1 MARAAF
7 RYHGFRVVSGV
18 PMDGYLLN
26 MSKPDTKKYKDLNLN
41 LDGVVPCIERHGGTN
56 VTVDTANAK
65 EHKLKFN
72 LKDNN
77 VFLLK
82 IFPVSGGVFS
92 LGKATGHCAETFEY
106 FADRLV
112 AECVVP
118 TPANLN
124 VSLPN
129 FAEKHVKSILEFLEE
144 GGAKIS
150 EESASSYKLFR
161 VVGPLGDTLVI
172 KYFKVGTVQ
181 FQGKYR
187 RLAISVSDY
196 LCSVLSLDDVI
207 KAQTKIF
214 AVDLTIQQ
222 VKDGLKAEIPLSHEF
237 ISEAIRIQLS
247 SAFALTKITLPVEDY
262 TCVAFPALRGLEGFM
277 KDLLIRGNLK
287 PAQQSTFGDYFRD
300 GKLGK
305 DHAAHVGSLLT
316 SILDECYGYYHANR
330 HRSFHM
336 DAPSNA
342 SRILDMN
349 SAQVIVQKVFELIES
364 SCKRL
369 AK

>member
-1 MARAAF
+1 MGAAF
-7 RYHGFRVVSGV
+7 RHQWFQVLSRI
-18 PMDGYLLN
+18 PMDGYFLN
-26 MSKPDTKKYKDLNLN
+26 MSKHDTKKYKDLNLN
-41 LDGVVPCIERHGGTN
+41 LDGVVPCIERHGGSN
-56 VTVDTANAK
+56 VAIDTANAR
-65 EHKLKFN
+65 EHKLKFS
-72 LKDNN
+72 LKDDN

-92 LGKATGHCAETFEY
+92 LGKATGHCPETFEY
-106 FADRLV
+106 FADKLV

-129 FAEKHVKSILEFLEE
+129 FAEEHVASILEFLSES
-144 GGAKIS
+144 GAKIS
-150 EESASSYKLFR
+150 EESTSNYRLFR

-196 LCSVLSLDDVI
+196 LCSVLSLDEVI

-214 AVDLTIQQ
+214 AVDLTVQQ
-222 VKDGLKAEIPLSHEF
+222 VKDGLQAEIPLSHGF
-237 ISEAIRIQLS
+237 ISEAIKIQLS
-247 SAFALTKITLPVEDY
+247 SAFALTKIALPVEDY
-262 TCVAFPALRGLEGFM
+262 TCVAFPALRGLEGFI

-305 DHAAHVGSLLT
+305 DYAAHVGGLLT
-316 SILDECYGYYHANR
+316 PVLDECYGYYYANR

-336 DAPSNA
+336 DAPSDA

-349 SAQVIVQKVFELIES
+349 SAQAIVHKVFELIES